1 MLIKKKHSLNFS
13 LLLPRSISFFKHSSR
28 LSFVPVNSHR
38 GVFWH
43 PSLTQIRESL
53 KEEVLFLFY
62 LCAQLYPFQTLRELA
77 LSTISFLIYC
87 HSLLFQ
93 CLLLLCEGKKEKNKH
108 RPKYARNTLKESDSF
123 LRDPQTCSSSEPT
136 TKRARRGGRGR
147 GNNQGN

>member
-1 MLIKKKHSLNFS
+1 MCHWLMVTEFNMYVSLYHAEGTVIISLRLS
-13 LLLPRSISFFKHSSR
+13 LLPVF
-28 LSFVPVNSHR
+28 LSFLH
-38 GVFWH
+38 
-43 PSLTQIRESL
+43 LT
-53 KEEVLFLFY
+53 EEKGVLFLFY